1 MRKKNI
7 NFIEDYINDCLI
19 EDRII
24 ILNIIVER
32 IGKESFYEENTGIRI
47 MYKKINNS
55 LLLYIKDYITEA
67 IKKTSINLM
76 FYS

>member
-19 EDRII
+19 EDRIM

-32 IGKESFYEENTGIRI
+32 IGKESFYEENTGI
-47 MYKKINNS
+47 
-55 LLLYIKDYITEA
+55 
-67 IKKTSINLM
+67 
-76 FYS
+76 